1 MESIHPT
8 MTESNIKNRSGQSI
22 TKQETRLTETQKHTL
37 IRYCEKYSEAN
48 LAIIKLNGKVP
59 FSRNWQNAKPLSPEE
74 AKKIATTW
82 LETPDYPNF
91 GVALPHDLMV
101 VDVDPRNFKRGID
114 SLQQLSE
121 DCKIDIT
128 NRCQFKI
135 LTGGGGF
142 HLYFKLPAPY
152 KGKIPLHLKSYAGI
166 EFKSHGGQVVIAGS
180 IHPETDKIYEETLDS
195 LGATHIG
202 FAPQSLLELLESNFT
217 QNIQENSE
225 GKSHGN
231 QSYQGR
237 AEFKNSSIDIRKC
250 QQHLSNFPPSIEG
263 QQGDATLF
271 KAACLGKDYGLS
283 PKTFYPL
290 LVEYNLNSQPQWS
303 EEELKIK
310 MLNAYGYGK
319 KEAGE
324 KSIKK
329 DFEALLSEED
339 RPRAKKQ
346 PSEKSVQL
354 ESQNDEIEE
363 NQGWIGDLDRNKA
376 KKVTAN
382 YKNAILLL
390 ENMAVF
396 KRSLAINTFN
406 NKLVYRHPLVWHQE
420 YAIGIK
426 DFPKNGKPVDD
437 DEIFMIKRYILD
449 NQEIDFQRN
458 ILQEAIRS
466 VALYNQF
473 HPVKEYLNALKWDGV
488 KRIGTWLIDY
498 MGVEDNLYTRSVGK
512 KFLLAAVTRIFEPG
526 HKFDTMLVLE
536 GQIQGEGKSTS
547 LNALSQGWFIDNISD
562 FTNKDTLLACHNG
575 VWIAECSELDFMSK
589 TEITAQ
595 KAFNSRQIDSFRAPY
610 DRFVKEYP
618 RQFVMVGTTNQFQY
632 LRDETG
638 NRRYWSVRT
647 HKINQPKLKA
657 DSDQLWAEAV
667 QLYRAR
673 TDVVYMTE
681 KEEIDL
687 ERKAQDKRVQI
698 DSWEEVIGDWL
709 NNEPTD
715 SDVEKKIWHAGN
727 YTYSILWEHALGR
740 NPGNFPRQ
748 EQNRIGAIMRKLG
761 YEYKQYRV
769 GGGQRERGFVKC

>member
-1 MESIHPT
+1 
-8 MTESNIKNRSGQSI
+8 MTELNKPNRSGNAT
-22 TKQETRLTETQKHTL
+22 TKTETRLTQPQKLTL
-37 IRYCEKYSEAN
+37 IRYCEKYSEAG
-48 LAIIKLNGKVP
+48 LAIVKLNGKVP
-59 FSRNWQNAKPLSPEE
+59 FSRNWQNAKPLTPNE
-74 AKKIATTW
+74 ATKIATVW

-91 GVALPHDLMV
+91 GVALPHSLLV
-101 VDVDPRNFKRGID
+101 IDVDPRNFKHGID
-114 SLQQLSE
+114 SLEKLSE
-121 DCKIDIT
+121 DCGIDIASS
-128 NRCQFKI
+128 CQFKI
-135 LTGGGGF
+135 HTGAGGF
-142 HLYFKLPAPY
+142 HLYFKIPEANQ
-152 KGKIPLHLKSYAGI
+152 GKIPLHLKAYAGV

-180 IHPETDKIYEETLDS
+180 IHPDTNKIYEETLDS
-195 LGATHIG
+195 LGASHIG
-202 FAPQSLLELLESNFT
+202 NAPQPLLDLLSTNFT
-217 QNIQENSE
+217 QNIQQNTSAANQE
-225 GKSHGN
+225 N
-231 QSYQGR
+231 QSR
-237 AEFKNSSIDIRKC
+237 VDFKNTSIDIRKC
-250 QQHLSNFPPSIEG
+250 QQHLSNFPISVQG
-263 QQGDATLF
+263 QAGDATLF

-283 PKTFYPL
+283 PKIFWPL
-290 LVEYNLNSQPQWS
+290 LVEYNMSSSPQWS
-303 EEELKIK
+303 EDELKTK

-324 KSIKK
+324 KSITK

-339 RPRAKKQ
+339 RPKKK
-346 PSEKSVQL
+346 EKPVYEKDTL
-354 ESQNDEIEE
+354 AEE
-363 NQGWIGDLDRNKA
+363 NEGWIGDLDRNKSH
-376 KKVTAN
+376 KVISN

-390 ENMAVF
+390 ENMGVF

-406 NKLVYRHPLVWHQE
+406 NKLVYRKTIVWHQE

-437 DEIFMIKRYILD
+437 DEIFMIKRYLLD
-449 NQEIDFQRN
+449 NQGIDFQRN
-458 ILQEAIRS
+458 VLQEAIRS

-473 HPVKEYLNALKWDGV
+473 HPVKEYLESLRWDGV
-488 KRIGTWLIDY
+488 KRIGSWLIDY
-498 MGVEDNLYTRSVGK
+498 MGVEDNLYTRSVSK

-610 DRFVKEYP
+610 DRFVKDYP

-647 HKINQPKLKA
+647 HKINQPKLKT
-657 DSDQLWAEAV
+657 DSDQLWAEALA
-667 QLYRAR
+667 LYRAR

-681 KEEIDL
+681 AEEIKL
-687 ERKAQDKRVQI
+687 ERSAQEKRVQI
-698 DSWEEVIGDWL
+698 DSWEETISDWI
-709 NNEPTD
+709 NYEPQD
-715 SDVEKKIWHAGN
+715 SDKEKKIWEAKA
-727 YTYSILWEHALGR
+727 YTYSILWEYALGR

-769 GGGQRERGFVKC
+769 GGGQRERGFVKCL